1 MISTLFTYF
10 DTMIKNTDVSG
21 ISSSSAHSV
30 VVSSSRRTP
39 NSELENLFDDDEGD
53 SQVNTYAGTQT
64 VSHDVYITHML
75 SEWMSQNCDP
85 DLMVKELVAFQLEA
99 KGKNETLMDKPFQHG
114 KIILN
119 LLYELIKF

>member
-1 MISTLFTYF
+1 MIR
-10 DTMIKNTDVSG
+10 NTEVSG
-21 ISSSSAHSV
+21 ISSSSANSV

-53 SQVNTYAGTQT
+53 SQVNTYAATQT
-64 VSHDVYITHML
+64 VSDDVYITHML
-75 SEWMSQNCDP
+75 SEWMAQNCDP
-85 DLMVKELVAFQLEA
+85 DLMVKELLAFQLEA
-99 KGKNETLMDKPFQHG
+99 KAKNETLMDKPFQQG